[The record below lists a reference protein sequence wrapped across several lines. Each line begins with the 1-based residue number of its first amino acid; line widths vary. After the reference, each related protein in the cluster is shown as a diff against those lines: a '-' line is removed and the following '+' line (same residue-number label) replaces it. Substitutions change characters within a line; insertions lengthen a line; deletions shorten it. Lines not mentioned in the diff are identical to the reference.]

1 MTRGRLPPRRGCTTF
16 EFDHKS
22 ASGAVLHYTCS
33 FGRFDTGRLAEVFLQ
48 NTKAGSDS
56 DSNARE
62 AAIMCSIALQYG
74 APIDV
79 LRKAAL
85 RNANNTAS
93 TPLGHALDLIAAEED
108 KP

>member
-1 MTRGRLPPRRGCTTF
+1 MTRERLPPRRGCATF
-16 EFDHKS
+16 KFDHKS
-22 ASGAVLHYTCS
+22 ASGAILHYTCG
-33 FGRFDTGRLAEVFLQ
+33 FGRFDSGRVAEVFLQ
-48 NTKAGSDS
+48 NRKAGSDS

-62 AAIMCSIALQYG
+62 AATMYSIALQFG

-85 RNANNTAS
+85 RNADNTAS
-93 TPLGHALDLIAAEED
+93 TPLGHVLDLIAAEH